1 MTIILTIL
9 YLIEIIQTTPI
20 YSSVDSTGLR
30 KVNNSKNNN
39 IYNDVYTSNNVQYI
53 NNNNVNDQE
62 IGNKMDI
69 GIDIDNN
76 NGV

>member
-1 MTIILTIL
+1 M
-9 YLIEIIQTTPI
+9 
-20 YSSVDSTGLR
+20 R